1 MTSEIPDCVP
11 ATLVPPGTA
20 GALVVDAEHGD
31 IMVHAEF
38 AATPLARSCCH
49 GRCAQRVHAAL
60 CARGRRAQAQ
70 PGGRAMLML

>member
-31 IMVHAEF
+31 IRVHAEF
-38 AATPLARSCCH
+38 AATPLARSC
-49 GRCAQRVHAAL
+49 
-60 CARGRRAQAQ
+60 
-70 PGGRAMLML
+70 